1 MHEEDKP
8 EDDHSEVTCGEEKSA
23 VTESSEPAASS
34 VEQLCNMLGLHEQ
47 TVPSPLPVHSSASMP
62 SEDNA
67 RESIE
72 ERASTSSTYQDITVR
87 QTQPSGHH
95 WLIPLEKNCYAGMA
109 KPTDTKLLV

>member
-34 VEQLCNMLGLHEQ
+34 VEQLCDTLGLHEQ
-47 TVPSPLPVHSSASMP
+47 TVPSPLMP

-72 ERASTSSTYQDITVR
+72 ERASTSSTYQD
-87 QTQPSGHH
+87 
-95 WLIPLEKNCYAGMA
+95 K
-109 KPTDTKLLV
+109 K